1 MKHETVAIIDF
12 GGENNQVIARLV
24 RGMEVYCKVFN
35 AKGIADKLTSVNA
48 KAVIYAGKGDFTEAI
63 QALGIALPSLDLT
76 NREADEAVL
85 KAFLFDICKLSAD
98 WKIEDFVNDTVAQ
111 LKATI
116 GDGKVLLALSGGV
129 DSTVCAALINKAV
142 GKNLTCVFVDTGL
155 MRLNEGD
162 EVVSMFKDK
171 FGMDIVRVDAEE
183 RFLAKLKG
191 VEEPET
197 KRKIIGEEFIRVF
210 EEEGKKIGTVDFLA
224 QGTIYPDIIESGT
237 DSSAVVKSH
246 HNVGG
251 LPDVIDFKALVEP
264 VLELFKDE
272 VRKVGTALG
281 VPDKMVNR
289 QPFPGPGLGVRCLG
303 EVNKEKLDILRKADF
318 IFRDEI
324 AKAGLDK
331 SIWQYFA
338 LLPNVRSVGVRNHA
352 RAYGHTIALRAVNT
366 VDAMTAEWVK
376 IPYEVLEKAATRIT
390 DEVVEVNRVV
400 YDITAKPPG
409 TIEWE

>member
-24 RGMEVYCKVFN
+24 RGMQVYCKVFN
-35 AKGIADKLTSVNA
+35 TKGIEEKLEKANP
-48 KAVIYAGKGDFTEAI
+48 KAVIFAGKADAAAVGVVGVDC
-63 QALGIALPSLDLT
+63 PVLDLT
-76 NREADEAVL
+76 NREPDVAEIR
-85 KAFLFDICKLSAD
+85 AFLFDTCKLSAD
-98 WKIEDFVNDTVAQ
+98 WTTEDFVNEAVAQ
-111 LKATI
+111 LRATI
-116 GDGKVLLALSGGV
+116 GDGKTLLALSGGV
-129 DSTVCAALINKAV
+129 DSTVCAALINKAI

-155 MRLNEGD
+155 MRLDEGD
-162 EVVSMFKDK
+162 EVVSMFKEK
-171 FGMDIVRVDAEE
+171 FDMDITRVDAEA

-191 VEEPET
+191 IEDPEH

-210 EEEGKKIGTVDFLA
+210 EEEAKKIGAVDFLA

-251 LPDVIDFKALVEP
+251 LPDVIDFKAIVEP

-272 VRKVGTALG
+272 VRQVGLALG
-281 VPDKMVNR
+281 VPAAMVNR

-303 EVNKEKLDILRKADF
+303 EVNKEKLDILRQADF

-338 LLPNVRSVGVRNHA
+338 VLMNVKTVGVRNHA

-376 IPYEVLEKAATRIT
+376 VPYEVLEKVSERIT
-390 DEVVEVNRVV
+390 DEVLEVSRVV
-400 YDITAKPPG
+400 YDVTGKPPG

>member
-24 RGMEVYCKVFN
+24 RGLEVYCKVFN
-35 AKGIADKLTSVNA
+35 AKGIADKLADVDA
-48 KAVIYAGKGDFTEAI
+48 KAVIYTGKGDFACTIKELA
-63 QALGIALPSLDLT
+63 IALPALDLT
-76 NREADEAVL
+76 NREPDAAEL
-85 KAFLFDICKLSAD
+85 KSFLLDTCKLSAD
-98 WKIEDFVNDTVAQ
+98 WKTQDFVDNTVAQ
-111 LKATI
+111 LKETI

-142 GKNLTCVFVDTGL
+142 GKNLICVFVDTGL

-162 EVVSMFKDK
+162 EVVSMFKEK
-171 FGMDIVRVDAEE
+171 FGMDIIRVNAEE

-210 EEEGKKIGTVDFLA
+210 EEEGKKIGKVDFLA

-272 VRKVGTALG
+272 VRKVGLALG

-303 EVNKEKLDILRKADF
+303 EVNKEKLDILRQADF

-338 LLPNVRSVGVRNHA
+338 ILPNVRSVGVRNHA

-376 IPYEVLEKAATRIT
+376 IPYDVLEKVATRIT
-390 DEVVEVNRVV
+390 DEVIDVNRVV

>member
-1 MKHETVAIIDF
+1 MKHEMVAIIDF

-24 RGMEVYCKVFN
+24 RGMNVYCKVFN
-35 AKGIADKLTSVNA
+35 AKTIAERPEVNNA
-48 KAVIYAGKGDFTEAI
+48 KALIFTGKADCACASGTI
-63 QALGIALPSLDLT
+63 GINLPSLNLI
-76 NREADEAVL
+76 NREPDAAEI
-85 KAFLFDICKLSAD
+85 KAFLFDTCKLAAD
-98 WKIEDFVNDTVAQ
+98 WTTDDFVNETVAQ
-111 LKATI
+111 LKETV

-155 MRLNEGD
+155 MRLHEGD
-162 EVVSMFKDK
+162 EVVSMFKEK
-171 FGMDIVRVDAEE
+171 FDMDIIRVDAEA

-191 VEEPET
+191 VDEPER

-210 EEEGKKIGTVDFLA
+210 EEEAKKIGKVDFLA

-272 VRKVGTALG
+272 VRKVGLALG

-303 EVNKEKLDILRKADF
+303 EVNKEKLDILRQADF

-338 LLPNVRSVGVRNHA
+338 ILTNVRSVGVRNHA

-390 DEVVEVNRVV
+390 DEVVDVNRVV